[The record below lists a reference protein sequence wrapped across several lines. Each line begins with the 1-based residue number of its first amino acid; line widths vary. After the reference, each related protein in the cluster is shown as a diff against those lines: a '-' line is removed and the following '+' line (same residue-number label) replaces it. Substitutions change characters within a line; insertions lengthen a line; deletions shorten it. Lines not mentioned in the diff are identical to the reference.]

1 MPETGPGDLHRMTA
15 LLKALPRRR
24 APGRPEPAVDRVKPL
39 DPATSRRRHRE
50 RRAGAAAFWIFAVVV
65 AALYLPL
72 LWSIAARIPASY
84 DEGWNAYNAEA
95 AIGGG
100 MLYPPR
106 DALIADNYPP
116 LSFYVVGGLGRL
128 VGDDIIAGRL
138 IAAASLL
145 VVAGNV
151 FLVLRALDAQPLD
164 CGFGAL
170 LFLAYTG
177 TFFRGYVAIDEP
189 QWLGH
194 ALETGGLV
202 IFLKSRGGRPAGLGL
217 LAPALMAIAGFVKAN
232 LVPLP
237 LAVMIWCAIYDRA
250 LLRRW
255 LAIGIAL
262 GATIAAACYLRFGA
276 DFISDVLLQ
285 PRPYSLTRLL
295 IAARKHLGPLLLP
308 IGGGVWLYLRAG
320 DKPPVRLI
328 LLWAAL
334 GGALGL
340 IFVGGAGVNYNA
352 FFDLAIALCVAAGL
366 LVAELRRGG
375 AGRLLAA
382 AVMLLLAVPPLT
394 RVPGRL
400 AAFAADLGHR
410 AEQRRAGREDI
421 AFLAAQPGPAAC
433 EMLALCY
440 WAGKAEQI
448 DFFNTEQKI
457 IEGAVAP
464 DVLIDR
470 LDRRWYGAIA
480 LTDNPPREEQLPPK
494 VMARLRANYR
504 LARVSP
510 NGWTILVPVRA
521 GR

>member
-1 MPETGPGDLHRMTA
+1 MPETGRGHARVMLA
-15 LLKALPRRR
+15 LAIF
-24 APGRPEPAVDRVKPL
+24 
-39 DPATSRRRHRE
+39 
-50 RRAGAAAFWIFAVVV
+50 AAAV
-65 AALYLPL
+65 ATLYLQP
-72 LWSIAARIPASY
+72 LWSITTRVPASY
-84 DEGWNAYNAEA
+84 DEGWNAYNAAA

-106 DALIADNYPP
+106 DALITDNYPP
-116 LSFYVVGGLGRL
+116 VSFYVVGGLGRV

-138 IAAASLL
+138 IALASLV

-151 FLVLRALDAQPLD
+151 FLVLRTLAAPPLA
-164 CGFGAL
+164 CGFASL

-177 TFFRGYVAIDEP
+177 AFFPGYVAIDEP

-194 ALETGGLV
+194 ALETSALV
-202 IFLKSRGGRPAGLGL
+202 IFLKSRGGRAGWLGL
-217 LAPALMAIAGFVKAN
+217 LAPALMAVAGFVKTN

-237 LAVMIWCAIYDRA
+237 LAILIWCAIYDRA

-255 LAIGIAL
+255 LAIGIAV
-262 GATIAAACYLRFGA
+262 GVAIAVACYLRFGA

-285 PRPYSLTRLL
+285 PRPYSLMRLL
-295 IAARKHLGPLLLP
+295 IAAKKHLGPLLLL
-308 IGGGVWLYLRAG
+308 IAGGVWLYLREG
-320 DKPPVRLI
+320 DKPPARLV

-334 GGALGL
+334 GGVLGL
-340 IFVGGAGVNYNA
+340 AFVGGAGVNYNA
-352 FFDLAIALCVAAGL
+352 FFDLTIALCVAAGL
-366 LVAELRRGG
+366 LVAELRSGG
-375 AGRLLAA
+375 AGLLPMTAL
-382 AVMLLLAVPPLT
+382 MLLLALPPLT
-394 RVPGRL
+394 RVPGRI
-400 AAFAADLGHR
+400 ADFATELGKS

-421 AFLAAQPGPAAC
+421 AFLKAQPGPAAC

-464 DVLIDR
+464 GMLIEK

-480 LTDNPPREEQLPPK
+480 LSDNAPREEQLPPR

-504 LARVSP
+504 PARLSP
-510 NGWTILVPVRA
+510 NGWTILVPVTKA
-521 GR
+521 GAQTNLNPPALIPAFALYSPE

>member
-1 MPETGPGDLHRMTA
+1 MPETGLSQIGVMLA
-15 LLKALPRRR
+15 L
-24 APGRPEPAVDRVKPL
+24 AVF
-39 DPATSRRRHRE
+39 
-50 RRAGAAAFWIFAVVV
+50 AAAV
-65 AALYLPL
+65 AALYLQPL
-72 LWSIAARIPASY
+72 YSITARIPASY

-106 DALIADNYPP
+106 DALISDNYPP
-116 LSFYVVGGLGRL
+116 LSFYVVGALGRL
-128 VGDDIIAGRL
+128 VGDDVIAGRL
-138 IAAASLL
+138 IAVASLFI
-145 VVAGNV
+145 VAGNI
-151 FLVLRALDAQPLD
+151 FLTLRALDAPPLA
-164 CGFGAL
+164 CGFATL

-177 TFFRGYVAIDEP
+177 AFFRGYVAIDEP

-194 ALETGGLV
+194 ALETSALV
-202 IFLKSRGGRPAGLGL
+202 IFLKRRDGRLARLGL
-217 LAPALMAIAGFVKAN
+217 LAPALMVIAGFVKTD

-250 LLRRW
+250 ELRRW
-255 LAIGIAL
+255 LAIGSAL
-262 GATIAAACYLRFGA
+262 GATIAIACYLRFGA
-276 DFISDVLLQ
+276 DFVSDVLLQ

-295 IAARKHLGPLLLP
+295 TAARKDLSPLFLL
-308 IGGGVWLYLRAG
+308 IAGGVWLYLRAG

-352 FFDLAIALCVAAGL
+352 FFDFAIALCVAMGL

-375 AGRLLAA
+375 GGRLPAA
-382 AVMLLLAVPPLT
+382 AVMLLLALPPLT
-394 RVPGRL
+394 RVPGRI
-400 AAFAADLGHR
+400 AASAADLGR
-410 AEQRRAGREDI
+410 AAEQRRTGREDI

-440 WAGKAEQI
+440 WAGKAEEI

-464 DVLIDR
+464 GVLIDK
-470 LDRRWYGAIA
+470 LDRRYYGAIA
-480 LTDNPPREEQLPPK
+480 LTDNAPREEQLPPA

-504 LARVSP
+504 PARRSA
-510 NGWTILVPVRA
+510 NGWTIMEPVGLAPVGLAPVGA
-521 GR
+521 GG

>member
-1 MPETGPGDLHRMTA
+1 MPETGLSQIGVMLA
-15 LLKALPRRR
+15 L
-24 APGRPEPAVDRVKPL
+24 AVF
-39 DPATSRRRHRE
+39 
-50 RRAGAAAFWIFAVVV
+50 AAAV
-65 AALYLPL
+65 AALYLQPL
-72 LWSIAARIPASY
+72 YSITARIPASY

-106 DALIADNYPP
+106 DALISDNYPP
-116 LSFYVVGGLGRL
+116 LSFYVVGALGRL
-128 VGDDIIAGRL
+128 VGDDVIAGRL
-138 IAAASLL
+138 IAVASLFI
-145 VVAGNV
+145 VAGNI
-151 FLVLRALDAQPLD
+151 FLTLRALDAPPLA
-164 CGFGAL
+164 CGFATL

-177 TFFRGYVAIDEP
+177 AFFRGYVAIDEP

-194 ALETGGLV
+194 ALETSALV
-202 IFLKSRGGRPAGLGL
+202 IFLKRRDGRLARLGL
-217 LAPALMAIAGFVKAN
+217 LAPALMVIAGFVKTD

-250 LLRRW
+250 ELRRW
-255 LAIGIAL
+255 LAIGSAL
-262 GATIAAACYLRFGA
+262 GATIAIACYLRFGA
-276 DFISDVLLQ
+276 DFVSDVLLQ

-295 IAARKHLGPLLLP
+295 TAARKDLSPLFLL
-308 IGGGVWLYLRAG
+308 IAGGVWLYLRAG

-352 FFDLAIALCVAAGL
+352 FFDFAIALCVAMGL

-375 AGRLLAA
+375 GGRLPAA
-382 AVMLLLAVPPLT
+382 AVMLLLALPPLT
-394 RVPGRL
+394 RVPGRI
-400 AAFAADLGHR
+400 AASAADLGR
-410 AEQRRAGREDI
+410 AAEQRRTGREDI

-440 WAGKAEQI
+440 WAGKAEEI

-457 IEGAVAP
+457 IEGAIAP
-464 DVLIDR
+464 DVLIDK
-470 LDRRWYGAIA
+470 LDRRYYGAIA
-480 LTDNPPREEQLPPK
+480 LTDNAPREEQLPPA

-504 LARVSP
+504 PARRSA
-510 NGWTILVPVRA
+510 NGWTIMEPVGLAPVGLAPVGA
-521 GR
+521 GG

>member
-1 MPETGPGDLHRMTA
+1 MVA
-15 LLKALPRRR
+15 FW
-24 APGRPEPAVDRVKPL
+24 VF
-39 DPATSRRRHRE
+39 
-50 RRAGAAAFWIFAVVV
+50 AAAV
-65 AALYLPL
+65 AALYLQPL
-72 LWSIAARIPASY
+72 YSITARIPASY
-84 DEGWNAYNAEA
+84 DEGWNAYNAAA

-106 DALIADNYPP
+106 DALISDNYPP
-116 LSFYVVGGLGRL
+116 LSFYVVGGLGQL
-128 VGDDIIAGRL
+128 VGDDIISGRL

-145 VVAGNV
+145 VVAVNV
-151 FLVLRALDAQPLD
+151 FLALRALDAQPLE
-164 CGFGAL
+164 CGFATL

-189 QWLGH
+189 QWFGH

-202 IFLKSRGGRPAGLGL
+202 IFLRWRGGPAAFPRF
-217 LAPALMAIAGFVKAN
+217 LAPALMVMAGFVKTDLA
-232 LVPLP
+232 PLP

-250 LLRRW
+250 ELRRW
-255 LAIGIAL
+255 LAIGSAL
-262 GATIAAACYLRFGA
+262 GAALAIACYLRFGA
-276 DFISDVLLQ
+276 DFVSDVLFQ

-295 IAARKHLGPLLLP
+295 IAARKDLSPLFLL
-308 IGGGVWLYLRAG
+308 IAAAVWLYLRAG

-334 GGALGL
+334 GGVLGL
-340 IFVGGAGVNYNA
+340 AFVGGAGVNYNA

-366 LVAELRRGG
+366 LVAELWGG
-375 AGRLLAA
+375 AAGPLPVAA
-382 AVMLLLAVPPLT
+382 LMLLLALPPLT
-394 RVPGRL
+394 RVPGRISD
-400 AAFAADLGHR
+400 FAAELGHS

-440 WAGKAEQI
+440 WAGKAEEI

-464 DVLIDR
+464 GVLIDK
-470 LDRRWYGAIA
+470 LDRRYYGAIA
-480 LTDNPPREEQLPPK
+480 LTDNAPREEQLLPR

-504 LARVSP
+504 PARESA
-510 NGWTILVPVRA
+510 NGWTILVPVGLA
-521 GR
+521 PVGGGG